1 MKRETR
7 RRVIRSTMLYLLVA
21 GVFLTISFATKY
33 TIGDFDLFLPYL
45 PSTLKSVSLSK
56 ILIPVVGGSTFIYL
70 AGIFGCLFEGQL
82 NQVFVGS
89 FYSAGIVG
97 FLAFYLILQPDTRFS
112 GLLILAGFSVFVI
125 YSVFSTL
132 ADIWNVWAVR
142 IIAGS
147 VAIFAMGEIIV
158 NLMGAVL
165 APSEALLT
173 IEQIIVLKEVLFWG
187 FTAACMLNLTGVFKT
202 SRNSYLASIGGIT
215 SNYLFSIPISL
226 IGSLYVSFVNGRLL
240 EVSPVIAQ
248 LRPYIEWTGIVLVAG
263 MIFTVMRRG
272 MNRSMMSPTEFGS
285 WSKHIQ
291 DTSLTKGER
300 LSEFTQ
306 IIDNFIEEGARSQLL
321 VKLFTFLRENRASE
335 AEVAQV
341 LSELINYEDERLP
354 AFSFTGRAED
364 IRQANRDSRM
374 AVLNRTVRRIKSL
387 DINPLRDVEESSEL
401 YGESIELVENMED
414 Y

>member
-1 MKRETR
+1 MKKETR
-7 RRVIRSTMLYLLVA
+7 RKVIRSTVLYLLVA
-21 GVFLTISFATKY
+21 GVFLTLSFATNY

-45 PSTLKSVSLSK
+45 PSNLKTISISK
-56 ILIPVVGGSTFIYL
+56 ILVPVVGGSTFIYL
-70 AGIFGCLFEGQL
+70 AGIFGYIFEGKL

-112 GLLILAGFSVFVI
+112 GLLILGGFSIFVI
-125 YSVFSTL
+125 YNVFSTL
-132 ADIWNVWAVR
+132 SEVWNVWAVR

-147 VAIFAMGEIIV
+147 LAIFSMGEIIV
-158 NLMGAVL
+158 NLLEAVL
-165 APSEALLT
+165 SPSEALLT
-173 IEQIIVLKEVLFWG
+173 LEQIIVFKEVLFWG
-187 FTAACMLNLTGVFKT
+187 FTAASLLNLTGVFKT
-202 SRNSYLASIGGIT
+202 SRNSYLSSIGGIT

-263 MIFTVMRRG
+263 MVFTVMRRG
-272 MNRSMMSPTEFGS
+272 MSRSMMEPTEFGS

-300 LSEFTQ
+300 MSEFTE
-306 IIDNFIEEGARSQLL
+306 IINKFLDEGARSQLL
-321 VKLFTFLRENRASE
+321 VKLFSFLRENRASE
-335 AEVAQV
+335 AEMAQV
-341 LSELINYEDERLP
+341 LTELINYEDEGLP
-354 AFSFTGRAED
+354 VFSLTGRAED
-364 IRQANRDSRM
+364 IRQANRESRM
-374 AVLNRTVRRIKSL
+374 AVLERTVRRIKSL
-387 DINPLRDVEESSEL
+387 DINPLKGGEASPEM
-401 YGESIELVENMED
+401 YGESIELVDNMED